1 MIGDFRAGKWLQCK
15 MQCKYDSNYLF
26 QFVDDKISRKI
37 LSEARKQQEQLIEE
51 IGIDRFVLLHQ
62 FMYWTRL
69 ESDHY
74 LL

>member
-1 MIGDFRAGKWLQCK
+1 MILGRANDFNVRCNVSMILII
-15 MQCKYDSNYLF
+15 LF

-62 FMYWTRL
+62 FMY
-69 ESDHY
+69 
-74 LL
+74 